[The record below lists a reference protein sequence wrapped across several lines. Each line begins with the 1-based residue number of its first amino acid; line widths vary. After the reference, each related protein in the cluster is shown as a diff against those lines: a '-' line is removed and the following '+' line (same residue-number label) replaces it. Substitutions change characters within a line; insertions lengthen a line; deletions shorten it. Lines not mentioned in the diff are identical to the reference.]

1 MSKKIGTWWN
11 TAKGIVYLIS
21 AGCSIF
27 LFFYVFREKMSWL
40 PILGGKFVNLLVM
53 YWDVLVSVVF
63 GILFAMIIALLYLRF
78 RRVKQEIDRR
88 ITRLERYRETLF
100 KDDFEADLE
109 RNWEYEGEWN
119 IDNGELSIT
128 QSEKGGI
135 TKIGP
140 QWDDYSFE
148 FTGVIVNQY
157 IGWLVR
163 AQDLLNCYMLQLNP
177 FLIRPHLRL
186 EHWHLLEEKPHGLP
200 LRENE
205 PIHVRTEVRG
215 LGISVY
221 INEKKIYHEEEF
233 FSADFPKEKGVL
245 LGEDLATRLPFRKGR
260 VGFRLSSKENGRF
273 SRCRV
278 LSL

>member
-1 MSKKIGTWWN
+1 MSKKIGRWWK
-11 TAKGIVYLIS
+11 TIKGTVVFVS
-21 AGCSIF
+21 AVLGIF
-27 LFFYVFREKMSWL
+27 LFFYFFRQKMSWF

-53 YWDVLVSVVF
+53 RWNVLVPVVF
-63 GILFAMIIALLYLRF
+63 GMFFAMIIKVLYLRF
-78 RRVKQEIDRR
+78 RRDKRDIERR
-88 ITRLERYRETLF
+88 IMHLERYAKPLF
-100 KDDFEADLE
+100 KDDFEAGLE
-109 RNWEYEGEWN
+109 RNWEHEGEWN
-119 IDNGELSIT
+119 IDSGELCIT

-135 TKIGP
+135 TKVGH

-148 FTGVIVNQY
+148 FTGIIVNQC

-163 AQDLLNCYMLQLNP
+163 ARDLSNCYMLQLNP

-186 EHWHLLEEKPHGLP
+186 EDWYRLEEKPHGLP

-221 INEKKIYHEEEF
+221 VNEKKIYHEEEF
-233 FSADFPKEKGVL
+233 FSADFPKKKGVL
-245 LGEDLATRLPFRKGR
+245 LGEDLTTRLPFRKGR